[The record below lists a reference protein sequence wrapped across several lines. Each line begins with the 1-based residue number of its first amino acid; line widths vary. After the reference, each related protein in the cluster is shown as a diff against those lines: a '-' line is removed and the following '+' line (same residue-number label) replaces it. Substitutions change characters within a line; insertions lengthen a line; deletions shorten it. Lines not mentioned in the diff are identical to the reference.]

1 MTKPN
6 RSQRYQLID
15 AEGVELAHGDSIE
28 YIRGVV
34 ADLKTGVYTI
44 QEVAADPLGH
54 AHNVR
59 RWGSISRL
67 KDGTV
72 VVNEDDATA

>member
-1 MTKPN
+1 MTKSN
-6 RSQRYQLID
+6 RPQQYQLID

-34 ADLKTGVYTI
+34 ADLRTGVYTI
-44 QEVAADPLGH
+44 QEADADALGH

-67 KDGTV
+67 EDGTV
-72 VVNEDDATA
+72 VINEDEV